1 MTVRTDLDDHGVLVI
16 TLDRP
21 ERKNAFDGDQ
31 WDAATDALESAR
43 ADGRV
48 AAAVITGAGGDFS
61 AGVDLS
67 AFGEQKQRT
76 DGFTSD
82 YEAFMHSLVAFD
94 KPLLAAVDGAA
105 IGIGATLPLHCD
117 VVYVGGALRMR
128 FPFVSLGLVP
138 EGAASVL
145 LERVVGS
152 RLAGELL
159 LAAEWIDGEAA
170 VAHGLAT
177 AHVPSETLLDATVA
191 RARDLARWP
200 VSALQ
205 ATKTTMLASRH
216 DDVVA
221 AIEREMAG
229 MRDLAMS
236 PENIEAVTAF
246 MEKRDPDFAQ
256 FRQPSLE

>member
-1 MTVRTDLDDHGVLVI
+1 MTVRTDLDDDGVLVV

-31 WDAATDALESAR
+31 WDAAAAALDDAR
-43 ADGRV
+43 ADRRV
-48 AAAVITGAGGDFS
+48 AAVVVTGAGGDFS

-67 AFGEQKQRT
+67 AFGEQKERS
-76 DGFTSD
+76 DGYSTD
-82 YEAFMHSLVAFD
+82 YEAFMGSLVAFD

-117 VVYVGGALRMR
+117 VVNVGAGLRMR

-145 LERVVGS
+145 LERVVGARS
-152 RLAGELL
+152 AGELL
-159 LAAEWIDGEAA
+159 LAAEWIDAA
-170 VAHGLAT
+170 AALRLGLAT
-177 AHVPSETLLDATVA
+177 AAYPSDELLDATVA
-191 RARDLARWP
+191 RAHDFARWP

-205 ATKTTMLASRH
+205 GTKRTLVESRREE
-216 DDVVA
+216 VWA
-221 AIEREMAG
+221 AVQREMAG
-229 MRDLAMS
+229 MMELAMS

-246 MEKRDPDFAQ
+246 MEKREPDFTQ
-256 FRQPSLE
+256 FRR

>member
-1 MTVRTDLDDHGVLVI
+1 MTVRTDLDDQGVLLL

-21 ERKNAFDGDQ
+21 ERKNAFDGAQ
-31 WDAATDALESAR
+31 WDAAAAALDDAR

-48 AAAVITGAGGDFS
+48 AAVVVTGAGGDFS

-67 AFGEQKQRT
+67 AFGAQKDRT
-76 DGFTSD
+76 DGFSSD
-82 YEAFMHSLVAFD
+82 YEAFMHSLIAFD

-138 EGAASVL
+138 EGAASVM

-152 RLAGELL
+152 RAAGELL

-177 AHVPSETLLDATVA
+177 AMYPSESLLDATLT
-191 RARDLARWP
+191 RARDLAKWP
-200 VSALQ
+200 ISALQ
-205 ATKTTMLASRH
+205 GTKQTLLASRH
-216 DDVVA
+216 DEVVA
-221 AIEREMAG
+221 AIGREMAG
-229 MRDLAMS
+229 MTALAMS

-246 MEKRDPDFAQ
+246 MEKREPDFAQ
-256 FRQPSLE
+256 FRA

>member
-1 MTVRTDLDDHGVLVI
+1 MTVRADLDDHGVLVV

-21 ERKNAFDGDQ
+21 ARKNAFDGDQ
-31 WDAATDALESAR
+31 WDDAAAALDAAR

-48 AAAVITGAGGDFS
+48 AAVVVTGAGGDFS

-82 YEAFMHSLVAFD
+82 YEAFMHSLIAFD

-117 VVYVGGALRMR
+117 VVHVGEGLRMR

-152 RLAGELL
+152 RRASELL
-159 LAAEWIDGEAA
+159 LAAEWIDADTA
-170 VAHGLAT
+170 VGHGLA
-177 AHVPSETLLDATVA
+177 AAAYPSDSLVDATVS

-205 ATKTTMLASRH
+205 GTKQTLLASRRE
-216 DDVVA
+216 DVVA
-221 AIEREMAG
+221 AIGREMAG
-229 MRDLAMS
+229 MTELAMS
-236 PENIEAVTAF
+236 PANIEAVTAF

-256 FRQPSLE
+256 FRV

>member
-1 MTVRTDLDDHGVLVI
+1 MTVHSTVDDHGVCLV

-31 WDAATDALESAR
+31 WDAAAAALAEAR
-43 ADGRV
+43 EDGRV
-48 AAAVITGAGGDFS
+48 ATVVITGAGGDFS

-67 AFGEQKQRT
+67 AFGEQKGRT
-76 DGFTSD
+76 DGFSTD

-105 IGIGATLPLHCD
+105 IGIGATLPLHAD
-117 VVYVGGALRMR
+117 VVHVGEALRMR

-138 EGAASVL
+138 EGAASIL
-145 LERVVGS
+145 LERVVG
-152 RLAGELL
+152 RRRAGELL
-159 LAAEWIDGEAA
+159 LAAEWIDADTA

-177 AHVPSETLLDATVA
+177 AAHPSDALLDATMA
-191 RARDLARWP
+191 RARELARWP
-200 VSALQ
+200 VSALRG
-205 ATKTTMLASRH
+205 TKATMLDPHRDALW
-216 DDVVA
+216 A
-221 AIEREMAG
+221 AVQREMAG
-229 MRDLAMS
+229 MAELAMS

-256 FRQPSLE
+256 FRS

>member
-1 MTVRTDLDDHGVLVI
+1 MTVRTELDDHGVLVL

-31 WDAATDALESAR
+31 WDAAAAALDGAR
-43 ADGRV
+43 ADRRV
-48 AAAVITGAGGDFS
+48 AAVVITGAGGDFS

-67 AFGEQKQRT
+67 AFGEQKERD
-76 DGFTSD
+76 DGHSSD
-82 YEAFMHSLVAFD
+82 YEAFMHSLIPFD

-117 VVYVGGALRMR
+117 VVHVGEGLRMR

-145 LERVVGS
+145 LERVVGQ
-152 RLAGELL
+152 RTAGEIL
-159 LAAEWIDGEAA
+159 LAADWIDAEAA
-170 VAHGLAT
+170 VSYGLAT
-177 AHVPSETLLDATVA
+177 AAFASEAVLDETVA
-191 RARDLARWP
+191 RARDMAQWP

-205 ATKTTMLASRH
+205 ATKRTVLAARHDEMLAA
-216 DDVVA
+216 V
-221 AIEREMAG
+221 EREMAG

-246 MEKRDPDFAQ
+246 MEKREPDFRQ
-256 FRQPSLE
+256 FRTC

>member
-1 MTVRTDLDDHGVLVI
+1 MTVRTELDDHGVLVV

-21 ERKNAFDGDQ
+21 ERKNAFDGAQ
-31 WDAATDALESAR
+31 WDDAAAALDDAR

-48 AAAVITGAGGDFS
+48 AAVVVTGAGGDFS

-67 AFGEQKQRT
+67 AFGEQKERD
-76 DGFTSD
+76 DGFSSD

-117 VVYVGGALRMR
+117 VVHVGAALRMR

-138 EGAASVL
+138 EGAASIM
-145 LERVVGS
+145 LERVVGL
-152 RLAGELL
+152 RTAGEILL
-159 LAAEWIDGEAA
+159 SAEWIDSDQAMA
-170 VAHGLAT
+170 YGLAT
-177 AHVPSETLLDATVA
+177 AAFASETLLDATVE

-205 ATKTTMLASRH
+205 ATKRTMLAARH
-216 DDVVA
+216 DEMVA
-221 AIEREMAG
+221 AIGREMAG
-229 MRDLAMS
+229 MTELAMS

-246 MEKRDPDFAQ
+246 MEKRDADFAQ
-256 FRQPSLE
+256 FRR